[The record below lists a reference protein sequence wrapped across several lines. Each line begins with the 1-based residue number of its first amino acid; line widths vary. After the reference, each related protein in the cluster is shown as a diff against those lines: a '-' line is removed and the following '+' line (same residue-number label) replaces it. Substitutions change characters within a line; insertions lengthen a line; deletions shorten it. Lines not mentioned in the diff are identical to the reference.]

1 MYNFKKACAAIAA
14 VAVSAGTLA
23 AFPDSSVQQLSAET
37 AYVTNDFD
45 TEYEGWCNVGDLTKL
60 TADEQNPH
68 NGTRSMCV
76 SNRLTPEDG
85 ASSAKGLW
93 LWGGRN
99 YNYSV
104 FVKHSSGN
112 LENFRLSMSYLLADG
127 ETWED
132 TVIAEGSASSGQ
144 WTELKGKFRAPEGA
158 SEFIVKITTDS
169 TCDFWFDDFTVEGK
183 KYSSS
188 NVSAAGSGLK
198 DEFANYFRVG
208 NILNGGTVKNST
220 ITAEYLKDFNSI
232 ECENE
237 TKPDATLVKNGSTD
251 TNINV
256 SLNSCAAIADWC
268 SKNGMGFRGHT
279 LVWHSQTPQWF
290 FKQGFNDSGAWVSKD
305 VMNQRLES
313 YIKNM
318 FNAFK
323 TQYPNLNIYA
333 YDVANECMNDS
344 NGGPRTGGYGNGAS
358 PWTQIYGDN
367 SFIEQAFRIAR
378 KYAPEGCDLYYND
391 YNEYMANGKKQAIMA
406 LAKDLYGK
414 GLLDGVGMQS
424 HVPANA
430 TGFAG
435 TVDYLQAMDDYLA
448 IGCDV
453 QVTELDIS
461 LENGKYSLQ
470 DQATKYKAIYQ
481 HAVDHNKAN
490 KAGQG
495 KVTLVQV
502 WGPNDANSWL
512 KAGSNALLFD
522 SNHQPKLA
530 YNELI
535 KLLPQS
541 EWGDGNNPVY
551 GGSGEPAK
559 PMEPDSNGY
568 YYYYD
573 MESDLSAF
581 EARGGCTIGPSGRF
595 PYKGSEALVISERSD
610 AWNGAQLPLSTTTFV
625 PGSEYSFSA
634 CYAELDGPDECEFKM
649 TLQYELD
656 GETHYDQIALET
668 TANGNYVQLANPN
681 FKIPSGASNLYVV
694 FETTEET
701 CNFYI
706 DEVIIAKAGTKIDGP
721 SAIKSSSVR
730 GDLDGDEKITIADLV
745 IIKNGLLNGFRSTA
759 ERKNAD
765 VDKSRE
771 VNASDALYLQ
781 EYLLGKISEF
791 PDNTPAISIDVEKL
805 EAAFAGTK
813 LAESWKKVGEN
824 NPLTTQRFGADPG
837 WMVYKDRLYI
847 YTTNDAFEYRADGS
861 IQENTYASGT
871 INCVSTADMVNWTDH
886 GAIPVAKTN
895 TQNPITKWANN
906 AWAPDAAWKN
916 INGKDQFFLYFAN
929 NGSGIGVIT
938 ADKPTFQNAK
948 DPIGKELI
956 SRSTPNSN
964 VTWLFDPGVYYDE
977 ASGEAYIAFGGGV
990 PSGQAALTKQ
1000 GRIAKLGD
1008 DMISIVGTPIAPGT
1022 PYLFEDSSM
1031 IKIGNEWVYSFCH
1044 NWNVPGGATQNGQ
1057 SFSSADIG
1065 YMTSANGLGPY
1076 TYKGVVFKNTGSQR
1090 LDNGGNNHH
1099 SIVSFKN
1106 KLYVAY
1112 HTRQQAIRMVSGL
1125 GLNIT
1130 NSNGQKSADGNYRS
1144 TCIDECT
1151 NTNGKL
1157 YCAGSLQGVSQIETL
1172 NPYNRVQAETMQNQ
1186 AGISISGWGGDA
1198 PVVTNTNKGDWIKV
1212 QGVKFDKGA
1221 TTLTARVGSKNGG
1234 AIKVA
1239 TSQTGSAVAYID
1251 VPAGG
1256 LTEVEMP
1263 VIGELS
1269 GTTDLYFIFTDGVEF
1284 DWWQFS

>member
-323 TQYPNLNIYA
+323 TQYPNLNVYA

-435 TVDYLQAMDDYLA
+435 TVDYLKAMDDYLA

-551 GGSGEPAK
+551 GGGGEPPK
-559 PMEPDSNGY
+559 PLEPDKNGY
-568 YYYYD
+568 YYHYD

-634 CYAELDGPDECEFKM
+634 CYAELDGPDACEFKM
-649 TLQYELD
+649 TLQYDLN
-656 GETHYDQIALET
+656 GETNYDMVAQT
-668 TANGNYVQLANPN
+668 SANNGEYVQLANTN
-681 FKIPSGASNLYVV
+681 YRIPEGASNLTLV

-706 DEVIIAKAGTKIDGP
+706 DEVIIATAGTKIDGP
-721 SAIKSSSVR
+721 VSVVVPTTKIK
-730 GDLDGDEKITIADLV
+730 GDLDFDSRISVADLV
-745 IIKNGLLNGFRSTA
+745 LLKSGLVEGFKNKTAQTNGDVDQSTA
-759 ERKNAD
+759 TDA
-765 VDKSRE
+765 
-771 VNASDALYLQ
+771 ADALYLQ
-781 EYLLGKISEF
+781 QYLLGAISEF
-791 PDNTPAISIDVEKL
+791 PDNTPPEPEKKPMRTISEYTPTVKVSEFETADSKQEK
-805 EAAFAGTK
+805 AGVQYGTVKAGTYYSTTCNRNK
-813 LAESWKKVGEN
+813 PYNILLPANYSTDKQYPVLYVMHGYWEN
-824 NPLTTQRFGADPG
+824 Q
-837 WMVYKDRLYI
+837 DRMI
-847 YTTNDAFEYRADGS
+847 IKGNGTMYTRQIIGNAIADGS
-861 IQENTYASGT
+861 AEDMIVVFPYIYSSATQENCSAMD
-871 INCVSTADMVNWTDH
+871 N
-886 GAIPVAKTN
+886 
-895 TQNPITKWANN
+895 ANN
-906 AWAPDAAWKN
+906 AAYDNFINDLTKDLMPHIEKTYSVKTGRENTAITGFSMGGRESLLIGMKRPDLFGYVGAICPAP
-916 INGKDQFFLYFAN
+916 
-929 NGSGIGVIT
+929 GVTGAFKWNSEEEAPSLLFIT
-938 ADKPTFQNAK
+938 A
-948 DPIGKELI
+948 G
-956 SRSTPNSN
+956 SN
-964 VTWLFDPGVYYDE
+964 DTVVYSNPENYHNN
-977 ASGEAYIAFGGGV
+977 FTKNGV
-990 PSGQAALTKQ
+990 PHIWHYVNG
-1000 GRIAKLGD
+1000 GYHGD
-1008 DMISIVGTPIAPGT
+1008 NSIHAHIYNFVRA
-1022 PYLFEDSSM
+1022 
-1031 IKIGNEWVYSFCH
+1031 
-1044 NWNVPGGATQNGQ
+1044 
-1057 SFSSADIG
+1057 
-1065 YMTSANGLGPY
+1065 
-1076 TYKGVVFKNTGSQR
+1076 VFK
-1090 LDNGGNNHH
+1090 
-1099 SIVSFKN
+1099 
-1106 KLYVAY
+1106 A
-1112 HTRQQAIRMVSGL
+1112 
-1125 GLNIT
+1125 
-1130 NSNGQKSADGNYRS
+1130 
-1144 TCIDECT
+1144 
-1151 NTNGKL
+1151 
-1157 YCAGSLQGVSQIETL
+1157 
-1172 NPYNRVQAETMQNQ
+1172 
-1186 AGISISGWGGDA
+1186 
-1198 PVVTNTNKGDWIKV
+1198 
-1212 QGVKFDKGA
+1212 
-1221 TTLTARVGSKNGG
+1221 
-1234 AIKVA
+1234 
-1239 TSQTGSAVAYID
+1239 
-1251 VPAGG
+1251 
-1256 LTEVEMP
+1256 
-1263 VIGELS
+1263 
-1269 GTTDLYFIFTDGVEF
+1269 
-1284 DWWQFS
+1284 